1 MTRPVI
7 GIDTAKEE
15 LVIQHDDEKRHLAVD
30 NTPAAIRQ
38 WLAGLPK
45 GCDIAIEAT
54 STYHM
59 EITERAHAKGHHVYV
74 VDGYRLKNYR
84 EGVGGRAKTDLTDAQ
99 LLARYLRKEKDELR
113 RWMPPP
119 KAYRT
124 LQSLLRRRAALVKA
138 RTALRQSLSAE
149 PLLKTALATLLKQI
163 DRIDHLIQK
172 RLREAVHAAGLRDH
186 VEGEVF
192 FERAAFAETL
202 ELGIDDAGVD
212 RLHHVIGQAQPL
224 DRAGGEVLHH
234 HVRLTDHVLDQIE
247 ALGRLQI
254 DGDRFL
260 IGVEEVKIIRI
271 IVQQA
276 GLQAAAGIAHIRIL
290 DLHHLGA
297 EPGKGFGA

>member
-1 MTRPVI
+1 MAMHATRPVI

-119 KAYRT
+119 
-124 LQSLLRRRAALVKA
+124 
-138 RTALRQSLSAE
+138 
-149 PLLKTALATLLKQI
+149 
-163 DRIDHLIQK
+163 
-172 RLREAVHAAGLRDH
+172 
-186 VEGEVF
+186 
-192 FERAAFAETL
+192 
-202 ELGIDDAGVD
+202 
-212 RLHHVIGQAQPL
+212 
-224 DRAGGEVLHH
+224 
-234 HVRLTDHVLDQIE
+234 
-247 ALGRLQI
+247 
-254 DGDRFL
+254 
-260 IGVEEVKIIRI
+260 
-271 IVQQA
+271 
-276 GLQAAAGIAHIRIL
+276 
-290 DLHHLGA
+290 
-297 EPGKGFGA
+297 

>member
-1 MTRPVI
+1 MAMHATRPVI

-30 NTPAAIRQ
+30 NNPAAIRQ

-186 VEGEVF
+186 S
-192 FERAAFAETL
+192 
-202 ELGIDDAGVD
+202 
-212 RLHHVIGQAQPL
+212 
-224 DRAGGEVLHH
+224 
-234 HVRLTDHVLDQIE
+234 
-247 ALGRLQI
+247 
-254 DGDRFL
+254 
-260 IGVEEVKIIRI
+260 
-271 IVQQA
+271 
-276 GLQAAAGIAHIRIL
+276 
-290 DLHHLGA
+290 
-297 EPGKGFGA
+297 